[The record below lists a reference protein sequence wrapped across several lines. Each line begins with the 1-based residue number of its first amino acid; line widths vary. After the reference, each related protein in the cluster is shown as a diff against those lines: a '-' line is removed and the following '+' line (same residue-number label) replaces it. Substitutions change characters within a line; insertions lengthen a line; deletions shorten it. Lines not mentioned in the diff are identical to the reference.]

1 MPNKMNQLL
10 RNSETLKFQIGVSG
24 SYWDKKPAYSVSVD
38 GVEQVSYI
46 IAADTGVVEYAEF
59 TLALAEDSPHLLE
72 IKLLN
77 KTDDDVVQSQDQ
89 TEIIKDML
97 LNIESISIDDI
108 ELGQLKW
115 DESEFVAEDPDRP
128 TLKNCVNLGWNGSY
142 RLKFSSP
149 FYLWLLEKL

>member
-1 MPNKMNQLL
+1 MNQLL
-10 RNSETLKFQIGVSG
+10 RNSETLKFRIGVSG
-24 SYWDKKPAYSVSVD
+24 SYWDKKPAYSVTVD
-38 GVEQVSYI
+38 GVEQACAV

-59 TLALAEDSPHLLE
+59 TLAVAEDSPHLLE

-89 TEIIKDML
+89 TEIVKDML

-108 ELGQLKW
+108 ELGQIKW
-115 DESEFVAEDPDRP
+115 DQSEFVAEDPVRP

-142 RLKFSSP
+142 QLKFSSP
-149 FYLWLLEKL
+149 FYLWLLEKM

>member
-1 MPNKMNQLL
+1 MNQLL

>member
-1 MPNKMNQLL
+1 MNQLL
-10 RNSETLKFQIGVSG
+10 RNSETLKFRIGVSG

-38 GVEQVSYI
+38 GVEQVSDVI
-46 IAADTGVVEYAEF
+46 TADAGVVEYAEF
-59 TLALAEDSPHLLE
+59 TLAVMEDSPHLLE

-89 TEIIKDML
+89 TEIVKDML

-108 ELGQLKW
+108 ELGQIKW
-115 DESEFVAEDPDRP
+115 DESEFVAEDPVRP

-142 RLKFSSP
+142 QLKFSSP
-149 FYLWLLEKL
+149 FYLWLLEKM

>member
-1 MPNKMNQLL
+1 MNQLL
-10 RNSETLKFQIGVSG
+10 RNSETLKFRIGVSG

-38 GVEQVSYI
+38 GVEQACAV

-59 TLALAEDSPHLLE
+59 TLAVAEDSPHLLE

-77 KTDDDVVQSQDQ
+77 KTDDDVVQSQDK
-89 TEIIKDML
+89 TEIVKDML

-108 ELGQLKW
+108 ELGQIKW
-115 DESEFVAEDPDRP
+115 DQSEFVAEDPVRP

-142 RLKFSSP
+142 QLKFDSP

>member
-1 MPNKMNQLL
+1 MNQLL
-10 RNSETLKFQIGVSG
+10 RNNETLKFRIGVSG
-24 SYWDKKPAYSVSVD
+24 SYWDKKPAYSVTVD
-38 GVEQVSYI
+38 GVEQACAV

-59 TLALAEDSPHLLE
+59 TLAVAEDSSHLLE

-89 TEIIKDML
+89 TEIVKDML

-108 ELGQLKW
+108 ELGQIKW

-128 TLKNCVNLGWNGSY
+128 TLKSCLNLGWNGSY

-149 FYLWLLEKL
+149 FYLWLLESM

>member
-1 MPNKMNQLL
+1 MNQLL
-10 RNSETLKFQIGVSG
+10 RNSETLKFRIGVSG

-38 GVEQVSYI
+38 GVEQVSDVI
-46 IAADTGVVEYAEF
+46 TADAGVVEYAEF
-59 TLALAEDSPHLLE
+59 TLAVMEDSPHLLE

-89 TEIIKDML
+89 TEIVKDML

-108 ELGQLKW
+108 ELGQIKW
-115 DESEFVAEDPDRP
+115 DESEFVATDPARP
-128 TLKNCVNLGWNGSY
+128 TLKACLNLGWNGSY

-149 FYLWLLEKL
+149 FYLWLLEKM

>member
-1 MPNKMNQLL
+1 MNQLL
-10 RNSETLKFQIGVSG
+10 RNTETLKFRIGVSG
-24 SYWDKKPAYSVSVD
+24 SYWNKKPAYSVSVD
-38 GVEQVSYI
+38 GVEQACAI

-59 TLALAEDSPHLLE
+59 TLAVMEDSPHLLE

-89 TEIIKDML
+89 TEIVKDML
-97 LNIESISIDDI
+97 LNIESIDIDDI
-108 ELGQLKW
+108 ELGQIKW
-115 DESEFVAEDPDRP
+115 DQSEFVAEDPDRP

-149 FYLWLLEKL
+149 FYLWLLEKM